1 MWDERLGCRGLMTE
15 RYSSVWSRLAL
26 AAALTVTS
34 TGCFTDDDGQQP
46 SAELFYFPAG
56 VVASPGKTTLYV
68 ANSDFDLR
76 FSGGSIFAMDLR
88 GMRDAIAPIP
98 AAIANGDD
106 AATAC
111 AAAGRELNADPWLN
125 PGPCSAFEAPP
136 FVRNSVFVGAF
147 ASALTLVHEP
157 NGNRARL
164 FAPVRGDP
172 SVTYIDVED
181 DRGADAD
188 TEASFRLDCQIDDR
202 GFCDASHRLGQDR
215 DKTLRGIQL
224 PSDPIGIAATADGSA
239 IVVAHQTEQSASL
252 VVNDWERV
260 PQLAYFITGL
270 PNGPTELAP
279 LPAPGFVEGAEEDGL
294 IYQPGFA
301 LTFRS
306 SSTLDLLRFVPDSGA
321 VPARPFVVRAQTFP
335 LVTNASAFD
344 SRGVAIV
351 DGPRSRCEATCSALS
366 EPQACLE
373 SCAENV
379 PLRIY
384 MANRTPAQL
393 LVGRVETIINRTGD
407 PAVPSSVTEN
417 VFFFNTIPLNFGPT
431 RVKVGRIVDDEGQF
445 VDRVFAVC
453 FDSRS
458 VFVIDP
464 ESERVET
471 IIQTGRG
478 PQDVAFDEGIDADG
492 EPFAYAYIGHFTDSY
507 LGIVDLD
514 QRRPNTYGAIV
525 ANVGVPQPPVESR

>member
-1 MWDERLGCRGLMTE
+1 MWDERLGCRGLMNE
-15 RYSSVWSRLAL
+15 RFSSALKRLTL
-26 AAALTVTS
+26 ATAVAVSATA
-34 TGCFTDDDGQQP
+34 CFTDDDGQQP
-46 SAELFYFPAG
+46 SPDLFYFPTG

-88 GMRDAIAPIP
+88 AMRDAITPIP
-98 AAIANGDD
+98 AAIEAGDD

-111 AAAGRELNADPWLN
+111 AAAGRGLNADPWLN
-125 PGPCSAFEAPP
+125 PGPCSAFEAAP
-136 FVRNSVFVGAF
+136 FVGNSVFVGAF
-147 ASALTLVHEP
+147 ASALSLVHEP
-157 NGNRARL
+157 GGSRARL

-172 SVTYIDVED
+172 SVTYLDVED

-188 TEASFRLDCQIDDR
+188 AAASFRLDCQVDER
-202 GFCDASHRLGQDR
+202 GFCDLSHRLGQDR

-224 PSDPIGIAATADGSA
+224 PSDPIGIAATADGTA
-239 IVVAHQTEQSASL
+239 IVVAHQSEQSASL
-252 VVNDWERV
+252 VVNDWESV
-260 PQLAYFITGL
+260 PRLAYFITGL

-279 LPAPGFVEGAEEDGL
+279 LPAPGFVAEADGL
-294 IYQPGFA
+294 VYQPGFT

-306 SSTLDLLRFVPDSGA
+306 ASTLDLLRFVPDSGA
-321 VPARPFVVRAQTFP
+321 VPARPFVTRGQTFP
-335 LVTNASAFD
+335 LTTNASAFD
-344 SRGVAIV
+344 SRGVAIL

-407 PAVPSSVTEN
+407 PAAPSSVTEN
-417 VFFFNTIPLNFGPT
+417 VFFFDSIPLNFGPT
-431 RVKVGRIVDDEGQF
+431 RVKIGRVVDEAGQF

-464 ESERVET
+464 ETERVET

-478 PQDVAFDEGIDADG
+478 PQDVAFDEGIGPDG
-492 EPFAYAYIGHFTDSY
+492 EPFAYAYISHFTDSY

-514 QRRPNTYGAIV
+514 QRRPNTFGAIV